1 MISAFYPPDAFGGDA
16 IFIQNL
22 NRELLRRGHEVD
34 VIYCA
39 DSYNSLK
46 GGGEAKFASLG
57 GVTTHALR
65 SGAGV
70 LAPLAAHQTGRPLL
84 HARAIS
90 RVLRSKPFDVVH
102 FHNISVFGPA
112 VLRTAAPANA
122 IKLYTAHEHWLV
134 CPLSVLWKDGRELC
148 TAPSCFACSV
158 RSGRPPQFW
167 RRTDLL
173 ANSARHVDAFF
184 ALSQAS
190 AEAHRQRGFR
200 PAMHVLPGF
209 AASPA
214 DVADSSP
221 HPRPYF
227 LFVGRL
233 EKYKGVQ
240 DVIPLF
246 ASDGDYDLVIA
257 GAGWFENELRRLANG
272 SARVHF
278 VGWKDA
284 NELGGYY
291 KHARALIAPSLTL
304 ETFGMVVAEAMAHGA
319 PVIARDL
326 GPYPELL
333 AAGGGL
339 LFRNQAELAEAIDR
353 LREDDALR
361 AKLSSQA
368 VSSYLAQRTPEIHV
382 DRYLSAIDE
391 IRHSKPQPR

>member
-22 NRELLRRGHEVD
+22 NRELVRRGHEVD

-46 GGGEAKFASLG
+46 GGGEAKFAALD

-84 HARAIS
+84 HRRAVQRI
-90 RVLRSKPFDVVH
+90 LRSKPFDVVH
-102 FHNISVFGPA
+102 FHNISVFGPQ
-112 VLRTAAPANA
+112 VLQTPAPANVV
-122 IKLYTAHEHWLV
+122 KLYTAHEHWLV
-134 CPLSVLWKDGRELC
+134 CPLSVLWKDDRELC
-148 TAPSCFACSV
+148 RQPSCFSCSI
-158 RSGRPPQFW
+158 RAGRPPQLW

-173 ANSARHVDAFF
+173 AQSAKPIDAFF

-190 AEAHRQRGFR
+190 AEAHRQRGFQ

-209 AASPA
+209 AASPSQAA
-214 DVADSSP
+214 DPSP

-227 LFVGRL
+227 LFAGRL

-246 ASDGDYDLVIA
+246 NHGGDHDLLIA
-257 GAGWFENELRRLANG
+257 GAGRFESELRRLAGN
-272 SARVHF
+272 RPQVHF
-278 VGWKDA
+278 VGWKGPS
-284 NELGGYY
+284 ELGRYY

-339 LFRNQAELAEAIDR
+339 LFRDQAELAKAVYRLGSDDV
-353 LREDDALR
+353 LRET
-361 AKLSSQA
+361 LSSQA
-368 VSSYLAQRTPEIHV
+368 LSSYRAERTPEIHV
-382 DRYLSAIDE
+382 DRYLSTIDE
-391 IRHSKPQPR
+391 VRHSKSQA